1 MKVSIFSTM
10 VPSEMIKF
18 LKYDHP
24 SLYWVLSQY
33 HFTQRDN
40 DFGLIPKNLV
50 PTSPSPVIIKSA
62 ISFPLE
68 NIGGCAKR

>member
-1 MKVSIFSTM
+1 M

-40 DFGLIPKNLV
+40 NFGLIPKNLLL
-50 PTSPSPVIIKSA
+50 TSPSPVIIKVQ
-62 ISFPLE
+62 FHFH
-68 NIGGCAKR
+68 